1 MGIGHKCKANW
12 INSDWYQISQSFS
25 VPFEICPKSNVTQN
39 QTKRWKRSWSDYLK
53 SEVPANDNLCL
64 VFCKDIDKKCREK
77 MHLIYGLAKITE
89 TSNNVRLE
97 GTSRG
102 HQAQPLLQQGHL
114 YRTASWTLLPAT
126 SSCWWAG
133 QLAHSS
139 DCIVLQSDFLKQS

>member
-1 MGIGHKCKANW
+1 M
-12 INSDWYQISQSFS
+12 
-25 VPFEICPKSNVTQN
+25 
-39 QTKRWKRSWSDYLK
+39 KRWKRSWFDYLK

-89 TSNNVRLE
+89 TLNNVRLE

-114 YRTASWTLLPAT
+114 YRTAS
-126 SSCWWAG
+126 
-133 QLAHSS
+133 
-139 DCIVLQSDFLKQS
+139 